1 MRDVRIYLPRINCT
15 SENAEIRRN
24 VDDNNKLFLWI
35 WFLCYFLL
43 PFAFRSGIN
52 GRFVGG
58 NLSVNDDR
66 KMLEISINF
75 PHIMPSAHDSE

>member
-35 WFLCYFLL
+35 WFLCFFAAICV
-43 PFAFRSGIN
+43 PFRDK
-52 GRFVGG
+52 R
-58 NLSVNDDR
+58 
-66 KMLEISINF
+66 EICGWKSIGK
-75 PHIMPSAHDSE
+75 

>member
-1 MRDVRIYLPRINCT
+1 ML
-15 SENAEIRRN
+15 
-24 VDDNNKLFLWI
+24 
-35 WFLCYFLL
+35 FLL
-43 PFAFRSGIN
+43 PFAFRSGIS